1 MNNNKLVVRFCC
13 GGFLR
18 FLSHQ
23 ESATAIERTIKR
35 SGLPVA
41 YTQGFHPRIK
51 ISFSPALPTGVM
63 SLANYVLLETDG
75 LSQDVVN
82 LLNSVSNFTIRAL
95 KAWYLPRDYAKIDDL
110 LDSYRT
116 AIILPKGSYYPER
129 FDASAIV
136 TKKTKSGYKKYNAG
150 EVFMDLS
157 VTSLRTVH
165 VVKYSQPIESM
176 VTAEEILKILSKEG
190 TASYEGVIVFV
201 EDGMVNGRSTSDILD
216 EIGGI

>member
-1 MNNNKLVVRFCC
+1 MNNNRLVVRFCC
-13 GGFLR
+13 GGLLR

-51 ISFSPALPTGVM
+51 ISFSPALPTGVT
-63 SLANYVLLETDG
+63 SLAHYVLLETDCI
-75 LSQDVVN
+75 SENVVD
-82 LLNSVSNFTIRAL
+82 LLNSVSNHTIRAL
-95 KAWYLPRDYAKIDDL
+95 KAWYLPHGYTKIDTL

-116 AIILPKGSYYPER
+116 ALVLPKGSYCPER

-136 TKKTKSGYKKYNAG
+136 TKKTKSGYKKYKAG
-150 EVFMDLS
+150 DVFMELS

-165 VVKYSQPIESM
+165 VVKYFQPIESM
-176 VTAEEILKILSKEG
+176 VSAEEILKILSREG

-201 EDGMVNGRSTSDILD
+201 EDGMINGRYTSDTLD